1 MKSIKKN
8 KYRKY
13 RFIKIHL
20 KKKIKEKK
28 HTIKKSK
35 KGGARLLIENENKK
49 HNNSAAI
56 TIGRF
61 SGTHKGHS
69 KLIQQV
75 NKIAKKNNAI
85 PFIFVTG
92 YGKNKTTIKDP
103 LLHHQK
109 IDFLRKLNPKYKDSI
124 MKTENYPE
132 INPIKTI
139 FGAINYLYDERGI
152 SDITVILGEDR
163 KTFADRIKKYFHQ
176 HTDIKITIGP
186 LKPRSNITQD
196 ELEFEVSGTN
206 IRKFAREKNTKSLK
220 SLLPNKTS
228 LKVIRELT
236 QAIIDGT
243 PSSVKKTKKKNV
255 YYQNN
260 LRS

>member
-13 RFIKIHL
+13 RFIKIHF
-20 KKKIKEKK
+20 KKKK
-28 HTIKKSK
+28 HTIKNSK
-35 KGGARLLIENENKK
+35 KGGARLLVEDENESKK
-49 HNNSAAI
+49 HNHSAAI

-75 NKIAKKNNAI
+75 NEIAKKNNAI

-92 YGKNKTTIKDP
+92 YGKSKTTNKDP

-109 IDFLRKLNPKYKDSI
+109 IDFLRKLNPKFKDSI

-139 FGAINYLYDERGI
+139 FSAINYLYDERGI

-163 KTFADRIKKYFHQ
+163 KPFADRIKNYFHQ
-176 HTDIKITIGP
+176 HSDINISIGP
-186 LKPRSNITQD
+186 LKTRTKIKQD
-196 ELEFEVSGTN
+196 ELEFEVSGNN
-206 IRKFAREKNTKSLK
+206 IRKFAREGNTKSLK

-236 QAIIDGT
+236 QAIIEGT
-243 PSSVKKTKKKNV
+243 PSSVKKTKKKKRLLSK
-255 YYQNN
+255 QP
-260 LRS
+260 

>member
-1 MKSIKKN
+1 MKSIKKT

-13 RFIKIHL
+13 RFIKIHF
-20 KKKIKEKK
+20 KKKKFKNIK

-35 KGGARLLIENENKK
+35 KGGARLLVENENESSKY
-49 HNNSAAI
+49 NNSAVI

-75 NKIAKKNNAI
+75 NEIAKQKNAI

-92 YGKNKTTIKDP
+92 YGKSKTTNKDP

-124 MKTENYPE
+124 MKTEIYPE

-139 FGAINYLYDERGI
+139 FSAINYLYDERGI

-163 KTFADRIKKYFHQ
+163 KPFADRIKNYFHQ
-176 HTDIKITIGP
+176 HSDIKITIGP
-186 LKPRSNITQD
+186 LKPRSTITQE

-220 SLLPNKTS
+220 SLLPKKTP

-243 PSSVKKTKKKNV
+243 PSPKKTKKRK
-255 YYQNN
+255 
-260 LRS
+260 RSSSKQS